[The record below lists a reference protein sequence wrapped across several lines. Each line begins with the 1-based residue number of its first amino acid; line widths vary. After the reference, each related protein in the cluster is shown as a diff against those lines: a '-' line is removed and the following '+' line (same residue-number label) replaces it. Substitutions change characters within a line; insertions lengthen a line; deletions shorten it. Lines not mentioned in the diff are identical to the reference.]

1 MEENKMITNISD
13 PNIKTCSTCQYSFV
27 NSKSDFFRCNI
38 CGFCFNIKIIDD
50 FNCKKYERWS
60 FL

>member
-1 MEENKMITNISD
+1 MITNISD